1 VDLTIRTLLP
11 DKTLE
16 EETPRSGDPCGS
28 TFVDQEFEKFLRR
41 VVGLKAVEDF
51 KEKNYGSLQKLIY
64 EFFCPEVKLPFNGDP
79 EEFESI
85 ELDLEKICPAL
96 IPYITGEARKRLE
109 SEKWIIDI
117 EFEDVMRMF
126 DPVVDKI
133 IDLISAQL
141 ESLPEQR
148 KVTTMFLVGGFS
160 ESRYLFKRIDNIFKK
175 RIPKILVPPE
185 PIAAI
190 VKGILIKFFM

>member
-1 VDLTIRTLLP
+1 MLP

-16 EETPRSGDPCGS
+16 EETPRSGYPCGS

-41 VVGLKAVEDF
+41 AVGLKAMEDL

-79 EEFESI
+79 DEFESI
-85 ELDLEKICPAL
+85 ELDLEKFCPAL
-96 IPYITGEARKRLE
+96 IQYISGEARKKLE
-109 SEKWIIDI
+109 SENWVIDI

-148 KVTTMFLVGGFS
+148 NVTTMFLVGGFS
-160 ESRYLFKRIDNIFKK
+160 ESGYLFKRIDNIFKK
-175 RIPKILVPPE
+175 RIQNIIVPPE

-190 VKGILIKFFM
+190 VKGIFLN